1 MTTLRAISCAGALAA
16 TLLFT
21 AATAHGQDLPSL
33 PTYEPGQKVSG
44 TIRNFGSEM
53 NGLLKIWE
61 AGFKKVQPGVQF
73 DDKFPSSDAWASGL
87 EAGVADIGT
96 SGREPALTEY
106 LSFYETFNYD
116 PLEITVATGAYDL
129 KGRTWAEVIY
139 VNKANPI
146 SKLTMKQLD
155 GIFGA
160 ARTGAYRGF
169 KWHPEYARSAKEN
182 IRTWG
187 QLGLTGEW
195 ADKPIQTYGY
205 AWTGMTNFFQMKV
218 FGGGDKWNENY
229 RQYAEYG
236 TKMLSDGPGGVTGS
250 IKHMLTDELSNDK
263 YGIAWT
269 GIPHAADVSGVKAV
283 ALAEADGRPYVTPT
297 RETVQNRTYPL
308 TRSIYFFLKRP
319 PGQALDPKQR
329 EFLRYILSRQ
339 GQQDVVRNGNYLPLT
354 AEVVAEMRRKLE

>member
-1 MTTLRAISCAGALAA
+1 VTSCAGVLALSFCLGGTTALA
-16 TLLFT
+16 
-21 AATAHGQDLPSL
+21 QDLSSL
-33 PTYEPGQKVSG
+33 PAYQPAHKISG

-53 NGLLKIWE
+53 NGLLRLWE

-73 DDKFPSSDAWASGL
+73 DDKFPSSDAWVSGL

-96 SGREPALTEY
+96 SGREPMLSEY

-116 PLEITVATGAYDL
+116 PLEITVATGAYDI
-129 KGRTWAEVIY
+129 KGRTWAEVVY

-146 SKLTMKQLD
+146 SKLTLKQLD

-160 ARTGAYRGF
+160 PRTGAYRGF

-218 FGGGDKWNENY
+218 FNGGDKWNENY
-229 RQYAEYG
+229 REYVEYG
-236 TKMLSDGPGGVTGS
+236 TKMLVDGPGGVTGS
-250 IKHMLTDELSNDK
+250 IKHMLIDELSNDK

-269 GIPHAADVSGVKAV
+269 GIPHAADVSDVKPV
-283 ALAEADGRPYVTPT
+283 ALAEAEGKPYVMATK
-297 RETVQNRTYPL
+297 ETVQNRTYPL
-308 TRSIYFFLKRP
+308 TRSIYFFLKRA
-319 PGQALDPKQR
+319 PGQPLDPTQR
-329 EFLRYILSRQ
+329 EFVRYILSRQ
-339 GQQDVVRNGNYLPLT
+339 GQEDVVRNGNYLPLT
-354 AEVVAEMRRKLE
+354 ASVIAEMRRKLE